1 MLLSKLGSDA
11 SSESSIRDSKS
22 PATLRSRLPVPKEN
36 LSHPGKIMDSMF
48 AIGVVFL
55 HVDKLKYSLLMSK
68 LKPEREATGKRETL
82 LV

>member
-48 AIGVVFL
+48 AIGVDFS
-55 HVDKLKYSLLMSK
+55 HVDKN
-68 LKPEREATGKRETL
+68 
-82 LV
+82 